1 MALSNLTFDKDWTNP
16 SDFPTVETNEAD
28 VRADIQYLFN
38 AIKTYIN
45 GTLKTFVDNLQSGS
59 GLANGSVTESKL
71 ATAVKNKLLG
81 SSRVTTDYLADG
93 AVTEDKLASGAVTLD
108 KLAEGAVTPGK
119 IADGAVT
126 PDKLAE
132 GAVTKDKL
140 ASGAVTSGKIASK
153 AVTQAKIADKAVGTG
168 QLDDEAVTS
177 QQLAEDAVS
186 TQKIFSGA
194 VTTAKLDD
202 GAVTTAKIADGAVAA
217 DKLADGAVTAD
228 KLAEGAAQKLVRKLV
243 VTVPT
248 SKWTNLGTGWI
259 TEFKVSAEVWSDMTN
274 EAAII
279 VRPYAGC
286 SLWSQG
292 SGMVNYN
299 AALPGQKNSYGVM
312 YRVVGGVQLS
322 SNEFAV
328 MLMAYTTQSQPL
340 FLSNE
345 VKLEV
350 DVFPKIVRTDYTA
363 VTPTDVL

>member
-1 MALSNLTFDKDWTNP
+1 M
-16 SDFPTVETNEAD
+16 
-28 VRADIQYLFN
+28 
-38 AIKTYIN
+38 
-45 GTLKTFVDNLQSGS
+45 
-59 GLANGSVTESKL
+59 KL
-71 ATAVKNKLLG
+71 ADEAVDTEK
-81 SSRVTTDYLADG
+81 LADF
-93 AVTEDKLASGAVTLD
+93 AVSAA
-108 KLAEGAVTPGK
+108 K
-119 IADGAVT
+119 IVD
-126 PDKLAE
+126 
-132 GAVTKDKL
+132 
-140 ASGAVTSGKIASK
+140 GAVTSGKIASK
-153 AVTQAKIADKAVGTG
+153 AVTAAKIAYKAVGTG
-168 QLDDEAVTS
+168 QLDD
-177 QQLAEDAVS
+177 
-186 TQKIFSGA
+186 GA

-202 GAVTTAKIADGAVAA
+202 GAVTTAKLD
-217 DKLADGAVTAD
+217 DGAVTAG

-248 SKWTNLGTGWI
+248 SKWVSLGTGWI

-274 EAAII
+274 EAEII

-345 VKLEV
+345 VRLEV

>member
-59 GLANGSVTESKL
+59 GLANGSVDTAQL
-71 ATAVKNKLLG
+71 A
-81 SSRVTTDYLADG
+81 SSAVTTA
-93 AVTEDKLASGAVTLD
+93 
-108 KLAEGAVTPGK
+108 K
-119 IADGAVT
+119 IAN
-126 PDKLAE
+126 
-132 GAVTKDKL
+132 
-140 ASGAVTSGKIASK
+140 K
-153 AVTQAKIADKAVGTG
+153 AVTAAKIADKAVGTG

-177 QQLAEDAVS
+177 QQLAVDAVS

-194 VTTAKLDD
+194 VTTAKLADEAVTTAKLDD
-202 GAVTTAKIADGAVAA
+202 GAVTAAKLD
-217 DKLADGAVTAD
+217 DGAVTAG

-259 TEFKVSAEVWSDMTN
+259 TEFKVSGEVWLDMTN
-274 EAAII
+274 EAVII

-286 SLWSQG
+286 SSWSQG
-292 SGMVNYN
+292 GGMVNYN

-345 VKLEV
+345 VRLEV
-350 DVFPKIVRTDYTA
+350 DVFPKIARTDYTA
-363 VTPTDVL
+363 VTPTYVL